1 MLKGTWQEIGR
12 LEGLF
17 LEIIDDPTKKEVLLY
32 PICYC
37 QLVRKEN
44 TFEIDLP
51 KLLACANKTF
61 HTFKGRW
68 QDILLELDLFQFI
81 TPKGEVFWGKDILK
95 LQSAEGI
102 KVAFQPEYREIFY
115 EVYARFLKYW
125 TVLSK
130 ISSYSR
136 RNTPAEAVYLVA
148 VIFNEE
154 LYNEVVH
161 FSKLQAMR
169 FPQEEPF
176 FNAVKNISEFYM
188 KVNDKKEFDVQLL
201 EGALAELSGLKSPYY
216 GVNVAKLRRDLETLV
231 REVSKGR
238 RYFILKIDF
247 TIASNHGRGLIRRLV
262 SKLVRKIKELGGKR
276 WTLMNS
282 GTVFSSFTGTSWR
295 RQRGQQIPV

>member
-1 MLKGTWQEIGR
+1 MLKDTWQEIGR
-12 LEGLF
+12 LEGIF

-51 KLLACANKTF
+51 KLLSCANKTF
-61 HTFKGRW
+61 HTFRGRW

-81 TPKGEVFWGKDILK
+81 TPKGEVLWGKDILG
-95 LQSAEGI
+95 LQPAEGI
-102 KVAFQPEYREIFY
+102 KVTFLPEYREIFY

-136 RNTPAEAVYLVA
+136 RNTPAEAVYLSA
-148 VIFNEE
+148 IIFNEE
-154 LYNEVVH
+154 LYGEVIH
-161 FSKLQAMR
+161 YSKMQSLR
-169 FPQEEPF
+169 FPEEAPF
-176 FNAVKNISEFYM
+176 FNVIADLSEFYV
-188 KVNDKKEFDVQLL
+188 KVNERREFDLQLL
-201 EGALAELSGLKSPYY
+201 EKALSELSSFKSPYY
-216 GVNVAKLRRDLETLV
+216 GINTAKLRRDVEALLKDVSRGKRYFVLKISFTITSNHRRGLV
-231 REVSKGR
+231 RR
-238 RYFILKIDF
+238 FISGVVKKI
-247 TIASNHGRGLIRRLV
+247 R
-262 SKLVRKIKELGGKR
+262 ELGERR

-282 GTVFSSFTGTSWR
+282 EMILSSFTETSWG

>member
-1 MLKGTWQEIGR
+1 MLKDTWQDIGR

-44 TFEIDLP
+44 TFEVDLP
-51 KLLACANKTF
+51 KLLSCANKTF
-61 HTFKGRW
+61 HSFRGRW

-81 TPKGEVFWGKDILK
+81 TPSGDVLWGKDILR

-102 KVAFQPEYREIFY
+102 KVTFLPEYREIFY

-130 ISSYSR
+130 ISSYSK
-136 RNTPAEAVYLVA
+136 RNTAAEAVYLSA
-148 VIFNEE
+148 IIFNEE
-154 LYNEVVH
+154 LYSEVIH
-161 FSKLQAMR
+161 YSKLQALR
-169 FPQEEPF
+169 FPKEASF
-176 FNAVKNISEFYM
+176 FEVVRGLSEFYV
-188 KVNDKKEFDVQLL
+188 KVNERREFDLQLL
-201 EGALAELSGLKSPYY
+201 ERALAELSGFKSPYY
-216 GVNVAKLRRDLETLV
+216 GINVAKLRRDIDALIKD
-231 REVSKGR
+231 VSKGKK
-238 RYFILKIDF
+238 YFILKISF
-247 TIASNHGRGLIRRLV
+247 TIASNHGRGFVKRLV

-282 GTVFSSFTGTSWR
+282 ETVFSSFTGTSWR